1 MHTASP
7 ATARVVVPPRLHGA
21 PERGYC
27 TVVLTGGPDDAG
39 KRATLAFS
47 AALTAQSMDLNVLLF
62 LVGDGAY
69 WGYEGRAEGVRS
81 PGFPALGDLIE
92 AFMEAGGQ
100 IVLCSTCDSVCTTS
114 VDATGRP
121 LKHLSGVRVQ
131 GLASVISHSAKGSSL
146 TF

>member
-1 MHTASP
+1 
-7 ATARVVVPPRLHGA
+7 LHAA

-69 WGYEGRAEGVRS
+69 WGYEGCAEGVRS

-92 AFMEAGGQ
+92 AFMEAGGR
-100 IVLCSTCDSVCTTS
+100 IVLCSTCDAVCTTS
-114 VDATGRP
+114 VDAAGSP
-121 LKHLSGVRVQ
+121 LKRLSGVRVQ
-131 GLASVISHSAKGSSL
+131 GLASVIAHSAKGSSL